1 VEEFDLV
8 GLILLLLLF
17 LLHLHLHLLMRI
29 NQPYF

>member
-8 GLILLLLLF
+8 GLILLLLLLF
-17 LLHLHLHLLMRI
+17 LLHLHHLLMRI